1 MKKLSEIPG
10 NYERLY
16 VEIRKT
22 MQDMNEKFTKEI
34 VIIKKNHT
42 EILKLKNSLNEIKS
56 VRKIQQ

>member
-10 NYERLY
+10 NYERQY

-22 MQDMNEKFTKEI
+22 MQDMIEKFTKEI

-42 EILKLKNSLNEIKS
+42 EILKLKNSLNEIKN

>member
-10 NYERLY
+10 NCERQY

-22 MQDMNEKFTKEI
+22 MQDMIEKFTKEI

-42 EILKLKNSLNEIKS
+42 EIPKLKNSLNEIKN